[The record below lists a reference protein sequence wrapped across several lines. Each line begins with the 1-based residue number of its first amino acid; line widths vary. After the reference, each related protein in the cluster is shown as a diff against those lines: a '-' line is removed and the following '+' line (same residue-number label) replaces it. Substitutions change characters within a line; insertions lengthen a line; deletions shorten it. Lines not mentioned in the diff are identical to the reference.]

1 MYASFFGLNE
11 KPFSIT
17 PDPRYLYLGPRHAE
31 ALAHLL
37 YGITESG
44 GFIQLTGEV
53 GTGKTTVVRSLLEQ
67 LPTHAEVA
75 LVLNPRLSPEEF
87 MLTICDELHIEVP
100 ERHSQKSV
108 IDALNR
114 HLLEAHAAGR
124 RVVLIVDEA
133 QNLSAEVLE
142 QIRLLTNLETAKQ
155 KLLQIILIGQPELR
169 ELLDRS
175 DLRQLAQRITG
186 RYHLEPL
193 EPGEMRSYLRHR
205 LEVAGTRA
213 EIFTPGAIKALH
225 QASNGIPRLV
235 NVIADRALLGAWSQE
250 QTTVSAPMARKAAR
264 EVFGDR
270 LRRRA
275 RRAPGVAAILLGMAG
290 VAIALLAGW
299 VTLLL
304 REPAPATIEAPVAGG
319 EVRRPAR
326 STPSISSQA
335 PVTAPPAATPP
346 GEAGTGPVPTEALPA
361 AASASPPADAPA
373 DSTIEAPPRPLGERL
388 AAGELSTGTDAAFAG
403 LLGRWQL
410 AYEPDAGPACEQ
422 AAMRGLLCLLQR
434 GTWGELA
441 ALNRPA
447 ILVLTD
453 RNGRDHQVVLD
464 RLRNDS
470 AELLAGETR
479 LAVPLGEL
487 LTLWYGEYLLLWRP
501 EAGNG
506 RVLSRNATGSDVL
519 WLRRT
524 LGEWRGTPILPAD
537 SSTYDA
543 GLEAAVREFQRSSRL
558 AVDGIAGAMTMIALN
573 NALEL
578 PGRPRLREED

>member
-1 MYASFFGLNE
+1 MDLVFSTDDYAPSARYAAWRDAICDVYVHVDVKATDPARYRGFIREAKFGGVVLTDILLSEQRIRRSRQHISRLDKECYYLQLLHKGSISVLQCGETQKSNAARGAI
-11 KPFSIT
+11 FSAT
-17 PDPRYLYLGPRHAE
+17 EEYE
-31 ALAHLL
+31 L
-37 YGITESG
+37 YG
-44 GFIQLTGEV
+44 
-53 GTGKTTVVRSLLEQ
+53 
-67 LPTHAEVA
+67 H
-75 LVLNPRLSPEEF
+75 
-87 MLTICDELHIEVP
+87 
-100 ERHSQKSV
+100 
-108 IDALNR
+108 
-114 HLLEAHAAGR
+114 
-124 RVVLIVDEA
+124 
-133 QNLSAEVLE
+133 
-142 QIRLLTNLETAKQ
+142 
-155 KLLQIILIGQPELR
+155 
-169 ELLDRS
+169 
-175 DLRQLAQRITG
+175 
-186 RYHLEPL
+186 
-193 EPGEMRSYLRHR
+193 
-205 LEVAGTRA
+205 
-213 EIFTPGAIKALH
+213 
-225 QASNGIPRLV
+225 
-235 NVIADRALLGAWSQE
+235 
-250 QTTVSAPMARKAAR
+250 
-264 EVFGDR
+264 
-270 LRRRA
+270 
-275 RRAPGVAAILLGMAG
+275 
-290 VAIALLAGW
+290 
-299 VTLLL
+299 
-304 REPAPATIEAPVAGG
+304 G
-319 EVRRPAR
+319 EVRSFYLEIPRDEFAQRFPR
-326 STPSISSQA
+326 ERI
-335 PVTAPPAATPP
+335 PVSASLNTTQGLGRIATEFCATLATEGSRLEDGVRAGLGNQLMDLLAFSLLTSEGDMPAAE
-346 GEAGTGPVPTEALPA
+346 GSVKRARLRSVQQW
-361 AASASPPADAPA
+361 
-373 DSTIEAPPRPLGERL
+373 IEAHLSDSNLSLERI
-388 AAGELSTGTDAAFAG
+388 A
-403 LLGRWQL
+403 
-410 AYEPDAGPACEQ
+410 